1 MDLQLDDIEAR
12 VLGCLIEK
20 ELTTPGYYPL
30 TLHSLTA
37 ACNQKSNRDP
47 VMSLQETDV
56 VRALDRLR
64 AKHLT
69 GERYG
74 AGMRVAKY
82 EHRVRDKWEL
92 EAGEVAILCVLLLR
106 GPQTLGEIRGRTG
119 RMFAFSHVE
128 EVENTLPGLN
138 AREEGPFV
146 LKLPRQPGHKE
157 SRFTHLLSGEP
168 DLDAIEATL
177 TPEPATLQVRA
188 ENERI
193 EALEAQVQ
201 SLQEQMIELKE
212 RLEEFKSQ
220 FE

>member
-1 MDLQLDDIEAR
+1 MDLQLDVIEAR

-20 ELTTPGYYPL
+20 ELTTPNYYPL
-30 TLHSLTA
+30 TLNSLAA

-74 AGMRVAKY
+74 AGVRVAKY
-82 EHRVRDKWEL
+82 ENRVKKKWAL
-92 EAGEVAILCVLLLR
+92 QAGEVAILCVLLVR
-106 GPQTLGEIRGRTG
+106 GPQTLGEIRGRAG
-119 RMFAFSHVE
+119 RMFAFNDVG
-128 EVENTLPGLN
+128 EVESTLLGLN
-138 AREEGPFV
+138 AREDGPFV
-146 LKLPRQPGHKE
+146 LKLARRTRE
-157 SRFTHLLSGEP
+157 RERRFTHLLSGEP
-168 DLDAIEATL
+168 SGETGDS
-177 TPEPATLQVRA
+177 TPPREPATLQVLA

-193 EALEAQVQ
+193 EALEAQVR
-201 SLQEQMIELKE
+201 SLQEQIRELKGS
-212 RLEEFKSQ
+212 LEAFKRQ

>member
-1 MDLQLDDIEAR
+1 MDVHLDEIEAR

-20 ELTTPGYYPL
+20 ELTTPDYYPL
-30 TLHSLTA
+30 TLNSLTA

-56 VRALDRLR
+56 VRGLDRLR

-82 EHRVRDKWEL
+82 EHRVKDKWAV

-119 RMFAFSHVE
+119 RMFSFSDAA
-128 EVENTLPGLN
+128 EVEQILPGLN
-138 AREEGPFV
+138 ARDQGPFV
-146 LKLPRQPGHKE
+146 LKLPRLHGHKE
-157 SRFTHLLSGEP
+157 SRFMHLLSGEP
-168 DLDAIEATL
+168 DLGAIEPILA
-177 TPEPATLQVRA
+177 PEPATLQVRA

-193 EALEAQVQ
+193 ETLEAQVE
-201 SLQEQMIELKE
+201 SLQEQIIELKE
-212 RLEEFKSQ
+212 RLEQFKSQ